1 MASNFM
7 LNVSPEFNMEAFSE
21 QLANLY
27 RARGYVV
34 TVANVNGNA
43 IISFEKNVGGINTIL
58 GLGEGVKANC
68 MVNNGVLNVTFTD
81 AEWTSKIIGAVIGW
95 FLCLIPLITAII
107 GVVRQ
112 TSLPKNIENDIRM
125 MISSMK

>member
-34 TVANVNGNA
+34 TVANMNGNA
-43 IISFEKNVGGINTIL
+43 IISFEKNIGGLNTVL

-68 MVNNGVLNVTFTD
+68 MVNNGVLNITFTD

-112 TSLPKNIENDIRM
+112 TSLPKNIENDVRM

>member
-34 TVANVNGNA
+34 TVAYMFGNA
-43 IISFEKNVGGINTIL
+43 IISFEKNIGGINTVL

-68 MVNNGVLNVTFTD
+68 MVNNGVLNITFTD
-81 AEWTSKIIGAVIGW
+81 AGWTSKIIGAVIGW
-95 FLCLIPLITAII
+95 L
-107 GVVRQ
+107 
-112 TSLPKNIENDIRM
+112 
-125 MISSMK
+125 

>member
-34 TVANVNGNA
+34 TVANMNGNA
-43 IISFEKNVGGINTIL
+43 IISFEKNIGGINTVL

-68 MVNNGVLNVTFTD
+68 MVNNGVLNITFTD

-112 TSLPKNIENDIRM
+112 TSLPKNIENDVRM
-125 MISSMK
+125 MNSSMK

>member
-1 MASNFM
+1 
-7 LNVSPEFNMEAFSE
+7 
-21 QLANLY
+21 
-27 RARGYVV
+27 
-34 TVANVNGNA
+34 
-43 IISFEKNVGGINTIL
+43 
-58 GLGEGVKANC
+58 
-68 MVNNGVLNVTFTD
+68 MVNNGVLNITFTD

-112 TSLPKNIENDIRM
+112 TSLPKNIENDVRM

>member
-34 TVANVNGNA
+34 TVANMNGNA
-43 IISFEKNVGGINTIL
+43 IISFEKNIGGINTVL

-68 MVNNGVLNVTFTD
+68 MVNNGVLNITFTD

-112 TSLPKNIENDIRM
+112 TSLPKNIENDVRM

>member
-34 TVANVNGNA
+34 TVANMNGNA
-43 IISFEKNVGGINTIL
+43 IISFEKNIGGINTVL

-68 MVNNGVLNVTFTD
+68 MVNNGVVNITFTD

-112 TSLPKNIENDIRM
+112 TSLPKNIENDVRM

>member
-34 TVANVNGNA
+34 TVANMNGNA
-43 IISFEKNVGGINTIL
+43 IISFEKNIGGINTVI

-68 MVNNGVLNVTFTD
+68 MVNNGVLNITFTD

-112 TSLPKNIENDIRM
+112 TSLPKNIENDVRM

>member
-34 TVANVNGNA
+34 TVANMNGNA
-43 IISFEKNVGGINTIL
+43 IISFEKNIGGINTVL

-68 MVNNGVLNVTFTD
+68 MVNNGVLNITFTD

-112 TSLPKNIENDIRM
+112 TSLPKNIVNDVRM

>member
-34 TVANVNGNA
+34 TVANMNGNA
-43 IISFEKNVGGINTIL
+43 IISFEKNIGGINTVL
-58 GLGEGVKANC
+58 GLGECVKANC
-68 MVNNGVLNVTFTD
+68 MVNNGVLNITFTD

-112 TSLPKNIENDIRM
+112 TSLPKNIENDVRM

>member
-34 TVANVNGNA
+34 TVANMNGNA
-43 IISFEKNVGGINTIL
+43 IISFEKNIGGINTVL

-68 MVNNGVLNVTFTD
+68 MVNNGVLNITFTD

-112 TSLPKNIENDIRM
+112 TSFPKNIENVVIM

>member
-34 TVANVNGNA
+34 TVANMNGNA
-43 IISFEKNVGGINTIL
+43 IISFEKNIGGINTVL
-58 GLGEGVKANC
+58 GFGEGVKANC
-68 MVNNGVLNVTFTD
+68 MVNNGVLNITFTD

-112 TSLPKNIENDIRM
+112 TSLPKNIENDVRM